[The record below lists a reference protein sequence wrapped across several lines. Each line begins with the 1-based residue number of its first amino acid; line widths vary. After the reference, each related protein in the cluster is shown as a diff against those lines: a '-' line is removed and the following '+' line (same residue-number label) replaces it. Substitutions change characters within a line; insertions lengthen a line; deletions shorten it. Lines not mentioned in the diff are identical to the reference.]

1 MTLRKLIVAVIGGTA
16 LLVGIPGPAHAAVCA
31 NGVNASVLGDAE
43 QDNDCPT
50 SVDVGLPGTPTLPTP

>member
-1 MTLRKLIVAVIGGTA
+1 MTIRKLLIGVIGVAA
-16 LLVGIPGPAHAAVCA
+16 LLVGAPGPAHAGVCA

-50 SVDVGLPGTPTLPTP
+50 SVDVGLPETPALPTP

>member
-1 MTLRKLIVAVIGGTA
+1 MTIRKLIVGAIGGAT
-16 LLVGIPGPAHAAVCA
+16 LLLGIPGPAHAGICA

-50 SVDVGLPGTPTLPTP
+50 SVDVNLPAPTLPTP